1 MLDADLKVQLK
12 NYLSNLKTPI
22 ELCLSLGEDASSSE
36 LNQLA
41 NEIAELSELVS
52 VNLNGTAKR
61 QPTMEVRSSAGD
73 KVMAFAGIPMGHEFT
88 SLVLALLHCGG
99 HPLKLEAD
107 VIEQVANLEGEF
119 TFETYV
125 SLSCQNCPDV
135 VQAINMMAA
144 INPKIRHTMIDGALF
159 ESEVL
164 ALNIKAVPAVY
175 LNGQPLLSGRIT
187 IKDLLHKLDSKA
199 ASREAAQLSEKE
211 SFDMLILGGG
221 PAGASAAIYA
231 ARKGLR
237 TGIVADRFGGQV
249 ADTVGIENFISV
261 PYTEGPKLVNQ
272 LEQHVTEYAVDVMSG
287 QKVKQVKAGDGF
299 TITTESGATLKAT
312 SVVVATGASWRKMN
326 VPGEAEYSGKGV
338 AYCPHCDGP
347 LFKGKRVAVIGGG
360 NSGIEAAIDL
370 SNIVEHVTVLEFSDQ
385 LKADEVLVR
394 KARHTANIDII
405 LSAQTQEVLGDGQ
418 QVTGLKYLD
427 RRDQQQHEIT
437 LAGVFVQI
445 GLVPNSGFLQD
456 TVELSKYGEVVVDE
470 KGRTSLPGLFACGD
484 VTTVPYKQIVIAMG
498 EGAKASL
505 SAFDY
510 LMRLQPKNDALES
523 KSEKAA

>member
-1 MLDADLKVQLK
+1 
-12 NYLSNLKTPI
+12 
-22 ELCLSLGEDASSSE
+22 
-36 LNQLA
+36 
-41 NEIAELSELVS
+41 
-52 VNLNGTAKR
+52 
-61 QPTMEVRSSAGD
+61 
-73 KVMAFAGIPMGHEFT
+73 
-88 SLVLALLHCGG
+88 
-99 HPLKLEAD
+99 
-107 VIEQVANLEGEF
+107 
-119 TFETYV
+119 
-125 SLSCQNCPDV
+125 
-135 VQAINMMAA
+135 
-144 INPKIRHTMIDGALF
+144 
-159 ESEVL
+159 
-164 ALNIKAVPAVY
+164 
-175 LNGQPLLSGRIT
+175 
-187 IKDLLHKLDSKA
+187 
-199 ASREAAQLSEKE
+199 
-211 SFDMLILGGG
+211 
-221 PAGASAAIYA
+221 
-231 ARKGLR
+231 
-237 TGIVADRFGGQV
+237 
-249 ADTVGIENFISV
+249 
-261 PYTEGPKLVNQ
+261 
-272 LEQHVTEYAVDVMSG
+272 
-287 QKVKQVKAGDGF
+287 
-299 TITTESGATLKAT
+299 
-312 SVVVATGASWRKMN
+312 
-326 VPGEAEYSGKGV
+326 
-338 AYCPHCDGP
+338 
-347 LFKGKRVAVIGGG
+347 VIGGG